1 MAVKIPVREA
11 DYVFWLQSL
20 KETATNNQAALML
33 TPGQLADIQSV
44 ADDLA
49 AAHQEV
55 EAAKAA
61 LRGAIEAKDGLMEDA
76 DHIMRTYLQMIAS
89 NPAVTPELKA
99 RMSIDVVRASAAP
112 VVSPRDLTV
121 DPVATGETH
130 LKWHRN
136 GNARSVQFI
145 VEQRVGDSAKWHL
158 AGVTSK
164 TRISLRGNR
173 VGEQV
178 FYRVRA
184 TRGDKTSGSSNI
196 ATAYPDPSGL
206 PRHRARAA

>member
-1 MAVKIPVREA
+1 MARGSARPSGSEAAAEQRLLKAAAFGLHRISMSDEMSPVQFSRGGDLMIVMPVR
-11 DYVFWLQSL
+11 V
-20 KETATNNQAALML
+20 M
-33 TPGQLADIQSV
+33 P
-44 ADDLA
+44 
-49 AAHQEV
+49 
-55 EAAKAA
+55 
-61 LRGAIEAKDGLMEDA
+61 
-76 DHIMRTYLQMIAS
+76 
-89 NPAVTPELKA
+89 
-99 RMSIDVVRASAAP
+99 VR
-112 VVSPRDLTV
+112 
-121 DPVATGETH
+121 
-130 LKWHRN
+130 
-136 GNARSVQFI
+136 